1 MFLQMCANLVGHT
14 LVVSATQ
21 QVIHVRTGL
30 KLSKPAKLT
39 TPTSSTLRIKRRM
52 SMYSTAW
59 MAPRAGSD
67 WVTETAKERSCG
79 QIISLTTSHTGQ
91 RTNPTT
97 SKMRIAFTPWVY
109 DIALCGMMW
118 AATAVITTPVLK
130 VRLRELFPSWSN
142 QLGFS
147 GLNLWQRRRRTQLT
161 NRMTIEVYWIKKPS
175 IMTSLLQTKSKGR
188 VSMQFYS
195 GDHFNTSSC
204 QNASHQWAKV
214 LSRIAY
220 GRSVLYRSETYCL
233 PWRPR
238 SCTIFSIVERGAVAL
253 F

>member
-21 QVIHVRTGL
+21 QVIHVRTGP

-142 QLGFS
+142 QLGFF
-147 GLNLWQRRRRTQLT
+147 RPKF
-161 NRMTIEVYWIKKPS
+161 MAK
-175 IMTSLLQTKSKGR
+175 TSKNPVDQP
-188 VSMQFYS
+188 Y
-195 GDHFNTSSC
+195 DN
-204 QNASHQWAKV
+204 
-214 LSRIAY
+214 
-220 GRSVLYRSETYCL
+220 RSVLNKE
-233 PWRPR
+233 
-238 SCTIFSIVERGAVAL
+238 AL
-253 F
+253 DHDFTATN